1 MKPVVAIVA
10 GLYIASIT
18 IGWGQYGLRSYA
30 IGNGG
35 AISSSSSGT
44 VQGMVGGAAVGQAG
58 GGGNGA
64 GIGLYRSH
72 RWIEILTPNS
82 GDQWTVGT
90 TNTIRWRFVG
100 NIPRVRIALSTT
112 GGSSW
117 QELTSATLNVGS
129 YEWIPQQVS
138 SQAIV
143 RAADQKDAIIRDESD
158 GTFEIV
164 EALLAVI
171 APTAGTVWQSGG
183 NATIRWSSVGSLG
196 PLELAYRVSSSAPWQ
211 PIASGVSNTG
221 SYGWIVPEDPA
232 IGAQIRIRTTSP
244 PTVEAISD
252 PFEIRSTTQTAFQ
265 LAVWLE
271 GGYDASSGSMR
282 IELEQQGYLPVGQPY
297 GSRGYG
303 GNEQR
308 AGWIDGISDWVLL
321 EFRSTTNV
329 QQVVGQTAGLLMSD
343 GRIIDESGYP
353 QVLVSSSV
361 VPAGR
366 YYVVVEHRN
375 HVSVM
380 SSSGVEGEV
389 GRATAGWDFRQGVG
403 RAYQQFQA
411 GQKQVGS
418 VAVMVGGDVD
428 GDGIINARDR
438 VKSRNALFGI
448 GYVSSDVTLDGAVNA
463 SDRTMIRNNVF
474 WVTQVP

>member
-10 GLYIASIT
+10 GLYITSIAV
-18 IGWGQYGLRSYA
+18 GWGQYGLRSYA

-35 AISSSSSGT
+35 TIGSSSSGT
-44 VQGMVGGAAVGQAG
+44 IQGMVGGAAVGRADQGTNTVEA
-58 GGGNGA
+58 
-64 GIGLYRSH
+64 GLYRSH
-72 RWIEILTPNS
+72 RWIELLMPNS

-100 NIPRVRIALSTT
+100 KIPRVRIALSTT

-117 QELTSATLNVGS
+117 QEIASSTLNVGR
-129 YEWIPQQVS
+129 YGWIPQQAS
-138 SQAIV
+138 SQAIIRV
-143 RAADQKDAIIRDESD
+143 ADWKDAIIRDESD

-164 EALLAVI
+164 EAQLAIV
-171 APTAGTVWQSGG
+171 APTAGTVWQSGD

-196 PLELAYRVSSSAPWQ
+196 PLELAYRVSSNAPWQ
-211 PIASGVSNTG
+211 TIASGVSNTG
-221 SYGWIVPEDPA
+221 SYGWMVPDDPA

-244 PTVEAISD
+244 PAVEAISD
-252 PFEIRSTTQTAFQ
+252 AFEIRSTTQTAFQ

-271 GGYDASSGSMR
+271 GGYDATGGSMR
-282 IELEQQGYLPVGQPY
+282 IELEQQGYLPTGQPY

-308 AGWIDGISDWVLL
+308 AGWVEGISDWVLL

-375 HVSVM
+375 HVAVM
-380 SSSGVEGEV
+380 SSSGVVGEV
-389 GRATAGWDFRQGVG
+389 GRAMAGWDFRQGVG
-403 RAYQQFQA
+403 RAYQQYRA

-438 VKSRNALFGI
+438 VKSRNALFNV
-448 GYVSSDVTLDGAVNA
+448 GYDSSDVTLDGTVNA
-463 SDRTMIRNNVF
+463 SDRTMIRNNAF